1 MNPILKSIISFLLKL
16 PLYSVLAFGVV
27 LLTQSAAWW
36 CVLICG
42 FILLSYDAGEMLRRG
57 DWK

>member
-27 LLTQSAAWW
+27 LLTQSAAWS